1 MNHKEVV
8 MIFQSPVPFNLLHV
22 FHVMKEAELS
32 FYDIVSDLLTT
43 SLKDRLAYQSLLKD
57 LEEMVEESII
67 EHCFPS
73 VLGGIEFMAEYTH
86 KELQGTVGLSFI
98 HQLQSVHI
106 TDCSTV
112 VVTFFSTGDDALAKI
127 IHPRPRKS
135 GSYLPE

>member
-8 MIFQSPVPFNLLHV
+8 MIFQSPVPFKLLHV

-32 FYDIVSDLLTT
+32 FYDIISEILTA
-43 SLKDRLAYQSLLKD
+43 SLKDRLTYQSLLKD

-73 VLGGIEFMAEYTH
+73 VLGGIEFMTQFTYN
-86 KELQGTVGLSFI
+86 ELQGTAGLGFV

-127 IHPRPRKS
+127 IRPRPR
-135 GSYLPE
+135 